1 MFGLLKDAA
10 EFVGDA
16 VGTVAGIAVAPIA
29 VALGVSETMVRR
41 AIKAG
46 CRTQREIREWIEENG

>member
-1 MFGLLKDAA
+1 MFGILKDVANGIG
-10 EFVGDA
+10 EA

-29 VALGVSETMVRR
+29 LALDCSEAMVQK

-46 CRTQREIREWIEENG
+46 CRTQNDIKRWVDENE

>member
-1 MFGLLKDAA
+1 MFGLLKDVA
-10 EFVGDA
+10 EGIGDV

-29 VALGVSETMVRR
+29 IALGVSEAMVRR

-46 CRTQREIREWIEENG
+46 CTTQREIREWIEENG